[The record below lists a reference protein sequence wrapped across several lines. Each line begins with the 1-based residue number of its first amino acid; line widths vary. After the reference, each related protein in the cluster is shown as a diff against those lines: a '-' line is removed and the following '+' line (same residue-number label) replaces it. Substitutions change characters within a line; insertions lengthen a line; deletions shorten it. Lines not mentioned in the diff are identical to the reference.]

1 VTKNEP
7 VPPQP
12 CRASVTSRNFSKS
25 ATIVRS
31 VHFGITFTVLF
42 GLLCLWVKCCDA
54 QSEALTSKDVS
65 PIEASRL
72 TVRKEVREVNLVM
85 TVTDRRGHFVNNL
98 TPKDMLIL
106 DNGQP
111 PKHITYFENQ
121 TNLPLR
127 VALVIDTSASV
138 NKYFDQERMEAYAFL
153 EHTLRPDSDLA
164 LIIRFNQQSYL
175 VQSPTGDRRL
185 LSEAIHVLSIGGT
198 TAIYD
203 AAAVASQ
210 KLSTIK
216 DSRPC
221 RRAIILMTDGE
232 DNSSQLTLQ
241 DAAKIS
247 QQNES
252 IIFVLDGADEH
263 SRMGMAANAMRQLAE
278 LTGGQFLHANNEKR
292 IMRAFSTIEQDLRNQ
307 YAIGYTPANF
317 SADGLFHHILVSTPK
332 KLLIHYRQ
340 GYLAK

>member
-7 VPPQP
+7 GVPGPYG
-12 CRASVTSRNFSKS
+12 ASVRAKNFSTS
-25 ATIVRS
+25 TRVVRT
-31 VHFGITFTVLF
+31 VHCGITFTVLF
-42 GLLCLWVKCCDA
+42 GLLCLWVNCCDG
-54 QSEALTSKDVS
+54 QSEALTSKDS
-65 PIEASRL
+65 SAIEASGL

-85 TVTDRRGHFVNNL
+85 TVTDRQGHFVNNL

-138 NKYFDQERMEAYAFL
+138 NKYFDQERMEAFLFL

-164 LIIRFNQQSYL
+164 LIIKFNQQSYL

-185 LSEAIHVLSIGGT
+185 LAEAINTLSVGGT

-203 AAAVASQ
+203 AVAVASQ

-216 DSRPC
+216 DPRPC

-241 DAAKIS
+241 EAATIS

-252 IIFVLDGADEH
+252 IIFVLDGANEH
-263 SRMGMAANAMRQLAE
+263 SRMGMAENAMSQLAE
-278 LTGGQFLHANNEKR
+278 LTGGQFFQANNAKK
-292 IMRAFSTIEQDLRNQ
+292 IMKAFSTIEQDLRNQ
-307 YAIGYTPANF
+307 YAIGYTPVNV
-317 SADGLFHHILVSTPK
+317 SADGLFHHIFVSTPN
-332 KLLIHYRQ
+332 KLLIHHRQ